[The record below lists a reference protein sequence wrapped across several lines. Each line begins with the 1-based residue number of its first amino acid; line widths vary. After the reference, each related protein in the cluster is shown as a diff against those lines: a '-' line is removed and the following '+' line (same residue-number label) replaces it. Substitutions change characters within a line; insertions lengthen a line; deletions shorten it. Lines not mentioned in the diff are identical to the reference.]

1 MLDNV
6 ALTRYSWDMETNET
20 QAVAETVPPTTEA
33 PTTVKSRGVYAKKAS
48 AWPNATWTWSD
59 GRVDTVDVSA
69 LPEDTQHEATLH
81 GVKQKLGDAYSGAKS
96 LGEAQGMF
104 DKALEALKNGWTSRV
119 SGGEAEDP
127 IEMLTQAVF
136 AALQDYGKQPEFA
149 SILAKVQGAD
159 AAERRK
165 YKQDP
170 KVAYRLAEIKA
181 KSQESPILGLM

>member
-1 MLDNV
+1 MD
-6 ALTRYSWDMETNET
+6 ET
-20 QAVAETVPPTTEA
+20 QTQDAVTETTAPVEA
-33 PTTVKSRGVYAKKAS
+33 PVKARGVYAKKAS

-96 LGEAQGMF
+96 LTEAQGMF
-104 DKALEALKNGWTSRV
+104 DKALDALKAGWTSRV
-119 SGGEAEDP
+119 SGGEADDP
-127 IEMLTQAVF
+127 VEMLTQAVF
-136 AALQDYGKQPEFA
+136 AALQDYGKAPEF
-149 SILAKVQGAD
+149 STILAKVQAAD